1 MREFIDLEQLSSLV
15 SKGEDSK
22 NQFKED
28 IRNVDSLAAEM
39 AAFSNSRG
47 GIIYIGVSD
56 DGHLKGL
63 LRQDVDRI
71 NQLISN
77 AASQYVKNPIA
88 VTTENVPVGGDRIVI
103 VLIISEGIEK
113 PYFDHQGIIW
123 LKSGADKRRIN
134 SKEEL
139 RRLFQTVDLLHADEA
154 PTRAGIDELNLPLLS
169 DFLEGKFQELV
180 PPAEIEQ
187 IRLLQNMNLASEDRL
202 NLAGLL
208 FFGKN
213 PQKFK
218 PAFVIKAVA
227 FSGTDISDSYFDS
240 EDFSGVLQEMYKG
253 ALAFIMRNV
262 RKVQKDQSVNTVGI
276 PEIPQIV
283 FEEILVNSL
292 IHRDYFLNGP
302 IKVFVF
308 SDRFEIISP
317 GSLPNHLTVEKIRAG
332 NSVQRNPILA
342 SYAAKGL
349 LPYRGLG
356 TGIRRAV
363 KDWPDIQFVDDR
375 EGCSFT
381 VIVKKSDA

>member
-1 MREFIDLEQLSSLV
+1 MNLEQLASLV

-28 IRNVDSLAAEM
+28 IRNIDALVAEM
-39 AAFSNSRG
+39 VAFSNSSG
-47 GIIYIGVSD
+47 GTIYIGVTN
-56 DGHLKGL
+56 DGHLKGIS
-63 LRQDVDRI
+63 RQDVDRI

-77 AASQYVKNPIA
+77 ASSQHIKNPIA
-88 VTTENVPVGGDRIVI
+88 VTTENVAVSGDRIVI
-103 VLIISEGIEK
+103 VLTIPQGIEK
-113 PYFDHQGIIW
+113 PYFDNQGVIW

-139 RRLFQTVDLLHADEA
+139 RRLFQTVDLLYADEI
-154 PTRAGIDELNLPLLS
+154 PTRAGIEELNLPLLAE
-169 DFLEGKFQELV
+169 FLEKKFGE
-180 PPAEIEQ
+180 EIPYTDTEK
-187 IRLLQNMNLASEDRL
+187 IRLLQNMNLALEDKL

-208 FFGKN
+208 YFGKN

-227 FSGTDISDSYFDS
+227 FNSTKITDNYFDS
-240 EDFSGVLQEMYKG
+240 EDFSGVLQDMYKG

-262 RKVQKDQSVNTVGI
+262 RKVQKDQSVNSVGI

-283 FEEILVNSL
+283 FEEILVNAL

-302 IKVFVF
+302 IKVIVF

-317 GSLPNHLTVEKIRAG
+317 GTLPNHLTVEKIRAG

-356 TGIRRAV
+356 TGVRRAV
-363 KDWPDIQFVDDR
+363 QDWPKIKFIDDR
-375 EGCSFT
+375 SGCTFT
-381 VIVKKSDA
+381 VIVEKNSTA